1 MKMNTFINNIYTMIA
16 ILVVLTAV
24 IAFIYMLQLQKKN
37 KLSYLVGDDKWT
49 FNDWANPLT
58 SITAGLG
65 LIITIAQ
72 NNAIITGLS
81 LICGATILIIPTAY
95 NTLCRPKGT
104 AWAFLIFSTLILW
117 TAIIE
122 LVAAAWLADDDTIT
136 KIPSGVVHT
145 FRILMYVAAAI
156 VLFYY
161 ARTANHILKNQIF
174 EPAKQST
181 FKVKMQQWLHTVL
194 VALHLQQLP
203 EALSHVTRKLEG
215 ELQDM
220 K

>member
-1 MKMNTFINNIYTMIA
+1 MKMNTFVNNIYTIVA
-16 ILVVLTAV
+16 IPVVLTSFV
-24 IAFIYMLQLQKKN
+24 TFIYMRQNKS
-37 KLSYLVGDDKWT
+37 KLSFFVGDEKWT

-58 SITAGLG
+58 SVTAGLG

-72 NNAIITGLS
+72 NTPTITGLS
-81 LICGATILIIPTAY
+81 LICGAAILIIPTAY

-104 AWAFLIFSTLILW
+104 VWAFLIFSTLILW
-117 TAIIE
+117 TAVIE
-122 LVAAAWLADDDTIT
+122 LVAAAWLADDDTLT
-136 KIPSGVVHT
+136 KIPSGAVHT

-161 ARTANHILKNQIF
+161 ARTAHHILKNQIS
-174 EPAKQST
+174 EPTDQIT
-181 FKVKMQQWLHTVL
+181 FKVRIQNWLHIVL
-194 VALHLQQLP
+194 VPARLHRLP
-203 EALSHVTRKLEG
+203 EVLGHMTGKLEG